1 MTTKEQASVVFFL
14 FCTYKPLTYSDPFPT
29 VDLEPCTNCVRLDEF
44 TEVVVSPKTRDTK
57 SIKQGSVSSS
67 QFTSQTISQTSGIPD
82 SAQQLVETSGLSD
95 GNRQPFTTALS
106 VVDTEEQSRVID
118 TGLLSRF
125 SSYFH
130 TLFYAHCNKSVTNE
144 NQTLEPLQSSEPQL
158 ASTSN
163 DGNAIRT
170 FASTSQLDE
179 NVLGETDFDMCLR
192 VQPELSM
199 ARNISKSKYAIQ
211 PLAVFVDFASLP
223 PEVLK
228 SWTCNLDFFPPA
240 DGTIVKT
247 VQITKLLSPKERA
260 TTVSSTAAAVNRVPN
275 SQENTDSITQETGVT
290 DEAESLSRASQGIKR
305 RIFLQIVCECL
316 YIQCWV
322 TNHLPLP

>member
-1 MTTKEQASVVFFL
+1 M
-14 FCTYKPLTYSDPFPT
+14 
-29 VDLEPCTNCVRLDEF
+29 RLDEF

-57 SIKQGSVSSS
+57 SVKQGSVSSS
-67 QFTSQTISQTSGIPD
+67 QCTSQTISQTSGIPD
-82 SAQQLVETSGLSD
+82 SAQQLAETSG
-95 GNRQPFTTALS
+95 RS

-130 TLFYAHCNKSVTNE
+130 TLFYAHGSKSVTNE

-163 DGNAIRT
+163 DSNAIRT

-179 NVLGETDFDMCLR
+179 NVLGETDFDMWLR
-192 VQPELSM
+192 VQPELSI
-199 ARNISKSKYAIQ
+199 ARNISKSKYAFQ
-211 PLAVFVDFASLP
+211 PSAVFVDFASLP

-260 TTVSSTAAAVNRVPN
+260 KVSSTAATVNRVPN
-275 SQENTDSITQETGVT
+275 SQENTDSISQETGVT
-290 DEAESLSRASQGIKR
+290 DEAESLRRGSQGIKR
-305 RIFLQIVCECL
+305 RSFLQIISECL

-322 TNHLPLP
+322 TIHLSLP

>member
-1 MTTKEQASVVFFL
+1 M
-14 FCTYKPLTYSDPFPT
+14 
-29 VDLEPCTNCVRLDEF
+29 RLDEF

-57 SIKQGSVSSS
+57 SVKQGSVTSS

-82 SAQQLVETSGLSD
+82 SAQQLVEASGLSD
-95 GNRQPFTTALS
+95 GNRRPSTTARS

-118 TGLLSRF
+118 AGLLSRF

-130 TLFYAHCNKSVTNE
+130 TLFYAHGNKSVTNE

-163 DGNAIRT
+163 DSNAIRT

-179 NVLGETDFDMCLR
+179 NVLGETDFDMWLR

-199 ARNISKSKYAIQ
+199 ARNISKSKYAFQ
-211 PLAVFVDFASLP
+211 PSTVFVGFASLP
-223 PEVLK
+223 PKVLK

-247 VQITKLLSPKERA
+247 VQITKLLSPKERTTASSNAA
-260 TTVSSTAAAVNRVPN
+260 TVNRVPN

-290 DEAESLSRASQGIKR
+290 VEAESLSRASQGIKKKD
-305 RIFLQIVCECL
+305 FF
-316 YIQCWV
+316 
-322 TNHLPLP
+322 TNRM

>member
-1 MTTKEQASVVFFL
+1 
-14 FCTYKPLTYSDPFPT
+14 
-29 VDLEPCTNCVRLDEF
+29 
-44 TEVVVSPKTRDTK
+44 
-57 SIKQGSVSSS
+57 
-67 QFTSQTISQTSGIPD
+67 
-82 SAQQLVETSGLSD
+82 
-95 GNRQPFTTALS
+95 
-106 VVDTEEQSRVID
+106 
-118 TGLLSRF
+118 
-125 SSYFH
+125 
-130 TLFYAHCNKSVTNE
+130 
-144 NQTLEPLQSSEPQL
+144 
-158 ASTSN
+158 
-163 DGNAIRT
+163 
-170 FASTSQLDE
+170 
-179 NVLGETDFDMCLR
+179 MCLR

-199 ARNISKSKYAIQ
+199 ARNISKSKYAFQ
-211 PLAVFVDFASLP
+211 PSAVFVDFASLP

-260 TTVSSTAAAVNRVPN
+260 KVSSTAVNRVPN

-305 RIFLQIVCECL
+305 RIFSQIVCECL

>member
-14 FCTYKPLTYSDPFPT
+14 MLVLYNPLNYSDPFPT

-57 SIKQGSVSSS
+57 SVKQGSVSSS

-82 SAQQLVETSGLSD
+82 SAQQLAETSG
-95 GNRQPFTTALS
+95 RS

-130 TLFYAHCNKSVTNE
+130 TLFYAHGSKSVTNE

-158 ASTSN
+158 ASTSD

-211 PLAVFVDFASLP
+211 PSAVFVDFASLP
-223 PEVLK
+223 LEVLK
-228 SWTCNLDFFPPA
+228 SWTCTLDFFPPA

-247 VQITKLLSPKERA
+247 VQITKLQSPKERA
-260 TTVSSTAAAVNRVPN
+260 TVSSTAATVNRVPN
-275 SQENTDSITQETGVT
+275 SQENTESITKETGVI

-305 RIFLQIVCECL
+305 RIFLQIMCECL
-316 YIQCWV
+316 YMQCWV
-322 TNHLPLP
+322 TNHPPTPP

>member
-1 MTTKEQASVVFFL
+1 M
-14 FCTYKPLTYSDPFPT
+14 
-29 VDLEPCTNCVRLDEF
+29 RLDEF

-57 SIKQGSVSSS
+57 SVKQGSVSSS
-67 QFTSQTISQTSGIPD
+67 QCTSQTISQTSGIPD
-82 SAQQLVETSGLSD
+82 SAQQLAETSG
-95 GNRQPFTTALS
+95 RS

-130 TLFYAHCNKSVTNE
+130 TLFYAHGNKSVTNE

-158 ASTSN
+158 ASTYD

-179 NVLGETDFDMCLR
+179 NVLGETDFDMWLR
-192 VQPELSM
+192 VQPEPSM
-199 ARNISKSKYAIQ
+199 VRNISKSKYAFQ
-211 PLAVFVDFASLP
+211 PSAVFVDFASLP

-260 TTVSSTAAAVNRVPN
+260 TASSNAATVNRVPN

-305 RIFLQIVCECL
+305 RIFLQIMCECL
-316 YIQCWV
+316 FIQCWV

>member
-1 MTTKEQASVVFFL
+1 M
-14 FCTYKPLTYSDPFPT
+14 
-29 VDLEPCTNCVRLDEF
+29 RLDEF

-57 SIKQGSVSSS
+57 SVKQGSVTSP

-82 SAQQLVETSGLSD
+82 STQQLAETSG
-95 GNRQPFTTALS
+95 RS

-130 TLFYAHCNKSVTNE
+130 TLFYAHGNKSVTNE

-158 ASTSN
+158 AGTSN
-163 DGNAIRT
+163 DSNAIRT

-179 NVLGETDFDMCLR
+179 NVLGETDFDMWLR

-211 PLAVFVDFASLP
+211 PSAVFVDFASLP
-223 PEVLK
+223 LEVLK

-247 VQITKLLSPKERA
+247 VQITKLQSPKERA
-260 TTVSSTAAAVNRVPN
+260 TVSSTAATVNRVPN
-275 SQENTDSITQETGVT
+275 SQENTDSITQETGVI

-305 RIFLQIVCECL
+305 RIFLQIMCECL

-322 TNHLPLP
+322 TKHPPMPPLSHNFALLIVSK

>member
-1 MTTKEQASVVFFL
+1 M
-14 FCTYKPLTYSDPFPT
+14 
-29 VDLEPCTNCVRLDEF
+29 RLDEF

-57 SIKQGSVSSS
+57 SVKQGSVTSS

-82 SAQQLVETSGLSD
+82 SAQQLVDASGLSD
-95 GNRQPFTTALS
+95 GNRRPSTTARS

-130 TLFYAHCNKSVTNE
+130 TLFYAHGNKSVTNE

-163 DGNAIRT
+163 DSNAIRT

-179 NVLGETDFDMCLR
+179 NVLGETDFDMWLR

-199 ARNISKSKYAIQ
+199 ARDISKSKYAFQ
-211 PLAVFVDFASLP
+211 SSAVFVDFASLP
-223 PEVLK
+223 PKVLK

-247 VQITKLLSPKERA
+247 VQITKLLSPKERTTASSNAA
-260 TTVSSTAAAVNRVPN
+260 TVNRVPN

-290 DEAESLSRASQGIKR
+290 DEAESLSRASQGIKKKD
-305 RIFLQIVCECL
+305 FF
-316 YIQCWV
+316 
-322 TNHLPLP
+322 TNRM

>member
-1 MTTKEQASVVFFL
+1 M
-14 FCTYKPLTYSDPFPT
+14 
-29 VDLEPCTNCVRLDEF
+29 EPCTNCVRLDEF

-57 SIKQGSVSSS
+57 SVKQGSVSSS

-95 GNRQPFTTALS
+95 GNRRPSTTARS

-130 TLFYAHCNKSVTNE
+130 TLFYAHGNKSVANE

-170 FASTSQLDE
+170 FAYTSQLDE
-179 NVLGETDFDMCLR
+179 NVLGESDFDIWLR

-199 ARNISKSKYAIQ
+199 VRNISKSKYAFQ
-211 PLAVFVDFASLP
+211 PSAVFIDFASLP
-223 PEVLK
+223 SEVLK

-260 TTVSSTAAAVNRVPN
+260 KVSSTAVNRVPN
-275 SQENTDSITQETGVT
+275 SHENTDSITQETGVT

-305 RIFLQIVCECL
+305 RIFLQIECECL
-316 YIQCWV
+316 YIRCWV

>member
-1 MTTKEQASVVFFL
+1 MFFL
-14 FCTYKPLTYSDPFPT
+14 FCTYNPLTYSDPFPT

-57 SIKQGSVSSS
+57 SVKQGSVSSS

-82 SAQQLVETSGLSD
+82 SAQQLAETSG
-95 GNRQPFTTALS
+95 RS

-130 TLFYAHCNKSVTNE
+130 TLFYAHGSKSVTNE

-179 NVLGETDFDMCLR
+179 NVLGETDFDMWLR

-199 ARNISKSKYAIQ
+199 ARNISKSKYASQ

-228 SWTCNLDFFPPA
+228 LWTCNLDFFPPA
-240 DGTIVKT
+240 DGTVVKT

-260 TTVSSTAAAVNRVPN
+260 TVSSTAATVNRVPN
-275 SQENTDSITQETGVT
+275 SQENTESITQDTGET

-305 RIFLQIVCECL
+305 RIFF
-316 YIQCWV
+316 
-322 TNHLPLP
+322 TNRM

>member
-1 MTTKEQASVVFFL
+1 M
-14 FCTYKPLTYSDPFPT
+14 
-29 VDLEPCTNCVRLDEF
+29 RLDEF

-57 SIKQGSVSSS
+57 SVKQGSVSSS

-95 GNRQPFTTALS
+95 GNRRPSTTARS

-130 TLFYAHCNKSVTNE
+130 TLFYAHGNKSVTNE

-211 PLAVFVDFASLP
+211 PSAVFVDSASLP

-247 VQITKLLSPKERA
+247 VQITVLLSPKERA
-260 TTVSSTAAAVNRVPN
+260 KVSSTAVNRVPN

-305 RIFLQIVCECL
+305 RIFLQIICECL
-316 YIQCWV
+316 YIQYWV
-322 TNHLPLP
+322 TNDLPLPLVTILP

>member
-1 MTTKEQASVVFFL
+1 MCSSNIS
-14 FCTYKPLTYSDPFPT
+14 TYNPLIYSDPFPT

-57 SIKQGSVSSS
+57 NAKQGPVSSS

-82 SAQQLVETSGLSD
+82 AAQQLAETSG
-95 GNRQPFTTALS
+95 RS

-130 TLFYAHCNKSVTNE
+130 TLFYAHGNKSVTNE
-144 NQTLEPLQSSEPQL
+144 NQTSEPSQSSEPQL

-163 DGNAIRT
+163 DSNAIRT

-199 ARNISKSKYAIQ
+199 ARNISKSKYAFQ
-211 PLAVFVDFASLP
+211 PSAVFVDFASLP
-223 PEVLK
+223 PKVLK

-240 DGTIVKT
+240 DGTVVKT

-260 TTVSSTAAAVNRVPN
+260 SSTAATVNRVPN
-275 SQENTDSITQETGVT
+275 SRENTDSITQETGVT

-316 YIQCWV
+316 FIQCWV

>member
-1 MTTKEQASVVFFL
+1 M
-14 FCTYKPLTYSDPFPT
+14 
-29 VDLEPCTNCVRLDEF
+29 RLDEF

-57 SIKQGSVSSS
+57 SVKQGSVSSS
-67 QFTSQTISQTSGIPD
+67 QCTSQTISQTSGIPD
-82 SAQQLVETSGLSD
+82 SAQQLAETSG
-95 GNRQPFTTALS
+95 RS

-130 TLFYAHCNKSVTNE
+130 TLFYAHGNKSVTNE

-163 DGNAIRT
+163 DSNAIRT

-179 NVLGETDFDMCLR
+179 NVLGETDFDMWLR

-199 ARNISKSKYAIQ
+199 ARNISKSKYAFQ
-211 PLAVFVDFASLP
+211 PSAVFVDFASLP
-223 PEVLK
+223 PKVLK

-260 TTVSSTAAAVNRVPN
+260 KVSSTAATVNRVPN
-275 SQENTDSITQETGVT
+275 SQENTDSISQETGVT

-305 RIFLQIVCECL
+305 RSFLQIISECL

-322 TNHLPLP
+322 TIHLPLP

>member
-1 MTTKEQASVVFFL
+1 MCSSNISI
-14 FCTYKPLTYSDPFPT
+14 YNPLIYSDPFPT

-57 SIKQGSVSSS
+57 NAKQGPVSSS

-82 SAQQLVETSGLSD
+82 SAQQLAETSG
-95 GNRQPFTTALS
+95 RS

-130 TLFYAHCNKSVTNE
+130 TLFYAHGSKSVTNE

-211 PLAVFVDFASLP
+211 PSAVFVDFASLP

-260 TTVSSTAAAVNRVPN
+260 KVSSTAVNRVPN
-275 SQENTDSITQETGVT
+275 SPENTDSITQETGVT

>member
-1 MTTKEQASVVFFL
+1 M
-14 FCTYKPLTYSDPFPT
+14 
-29 VDLEPCTNCVRLDEF
+29 RLDEF

-57 SIKQGSVSSS
+57 SVKQGSVSSS

-82 SAQQLVETSGLSD
+82 SAQQLAETSGLSD
-95 GNRQPFTTALS
+95 GNRQPSTTARS

-130 TLFYAHCNKSVTNE
+130 TLFYAHGNKSVTNE

-179 NVLGETDFDMCLR
+179 NVLGETDFDMWLR

-199 ARNISKSKYAIQ
+199 ARNISKSKYSFQ
-211 PLAVFVDFASLP
+211 PSAVFVDFASLP

-240 DGTIVKT
+240 DGTVVKT

-260 TTVSSTAAAVNRVPN
+260 SSTAATVNRVPN
-275 SQENTDSITQETGVT
+275 SRENTDSITQETGVT

-316 YIQCWV
+316 FIQCWV

>member
-1 MTTKEQASVVFFL
+1 M
-14 FCTYKPLTYSDPFPT
+14 
-29 VDLEPCTNCVRLDEF
+29 RLDEF

-57 SIKQGSVSSS
+57 SVKQGSVSSS

-82 SAQQLVETSGLSD
+82 SAQQLAETSG
-95 GNRQPFTTALS
+95 RS

-130 TLFYAHCNKSVTNE
+130 TLFYAHGSKSVTNE

-179 NVLGETDFDMCLR
+179 NVLGETDFDMWLR
-192 VQPELSM
+192 VQPELSI
-199 ARNISKSKYAIQ
+199 ARNISKSKYAFQ
-211 PLAVFVDFASLP
+211 PSAVFVDFASLP

-260 TTVSSTAAAVNRVPN
+260 KVSSTAATVNRVPN
-275 SQENTDSITQETGVT
+275 SQENTDSISQETGVT

-305 RIFLQIVCECL
+305 RSFLQIISECL

-322 TNHLPLP
+322 TIHLPLP

>member
-1 MTTKEQASVVFFL
+1 M
-14 FCTYKPLTYSDPFPT
+14 
-29 VDLEPCTNCVRLDEF
+29 RLDEF

-57 SIKQGSVSSS
+57 SVKQGSVTSS

-82 SAQQLVETSGLSD
+82 SAQQLVDASGLSD
-95 GNRQPFTTALS
+95 GNRRPSTTARS
-106 VVDTEEQSRVID
+106 VVDTEEQSRVIV

-130 TLFYAHCNKSVTNE
+130 TLFYAHGNKPVTNE

-170 FASTSQLDE
+170 FASTSQLEE
-179 NVLGETDFDMCLR
+179 NVLGETDFDMWLR

-199 ARNISKSKYAIQ
+199 ARNISKSKYAFQ
-211 PLAVFVDFASLP
+211 PSAVFVDFASLP
-223 PEVLK
+223 PNVLK
-228 SWTCNLDFFPPA
+228 SWTCNVDFFPPA
-240 DGTIVKT
+240 DRTIVKT
-247 VQITKLLSPKERA
+247 VQITKLLSPKERTTASSNAA
-260 TTVSSTAAAVNRVPN
+260 TVKRVPN

-290 DEAESLSRASQGIKR
+290 DEAESLSRASQGIKKKD
-305 RIFLQIVCECL
+305 FF
-316 YIQCWV
+316 
-322 TNHLPLP
+322 TNRM

>member
-1 MTTKEQASVVFFL
+1 MCSSNISI
-14 FCTYKPLTYSDPFPT
+14 YNPLIYSDPFPT

-57 SIKQGSVSSS
+57 NAKQGPVSSS

-82 SAQQLVETSGLSD
+82 SAQQLAETSG
-95 GNRQPFTTALS
+95 RS

-130 TLFYAHCNKSVTNE
+130 TLFYAHGSKSVTNE

-211 PLAVFVDFASLP
+211 PSAVFVDFASLP
-223 PEVLK
+223 LEVLK

-247 VQITKLLSPKERA
+247 VQITKLQSPKERA
-260 TTVSSTAAAVNRVPN
+260 TVSSTAATVNRVPN
-275 SQENTDSITQETGVT
+275 SQENTDSITQETGVI

-305 RIFLQIVCECL
+305 RIFLQIMCECL
-316 YIQCWV
+316 YIQCWA
-322 TNHLPLP
+322 TKHPPMPPLSHNFALL

>member
-1 MTTKEQASVVFFL
+1 MCSSNISI
-14 FCTYKPLTYSDPFPT
+14 YNPLIYSDPFPT

-57 SIKQGSVSSS
+57 NAKQGPVSSS

-82 SAQQLVETSGLSD
+82 SAQQLAETSG
-95 GNRQPFTTALS
+95 RS

-130 TLFYAHCNKSVTNE
+130 TLFYAHGNKSVTNE

-158 ASTSN
+158 ASTSD

-199 ARNISKSKYAIQ
+199 ARNISKSKYAFQ
-211 PLAVFVDFASLP
+211 PSAVFVDFASLP
-223 PEVLK
+223 PKVLK
-228 SWTCNLDFFPPA
+228 LWTCNLDFFPPA

-260 TTVSSTAAAVNRVPN
+260 KVSSTAVNRVPN

-305 RIFLQIVCECL
+305 RILLQIVCECL
-316 YIQCWV
+316 YIRCWV

>member
-1 MTTKEQASVVFFL
+1 M
-14 FCTYKPLTYSDPFPT
+14 
-29 VDLEPCTNCVRLDEF
+29 RLDEF

-130 TLFYAHCNKSVTNE
+130 TLFYAHGNKSVTNE

-158 ASTSN
+158 AYSTSN
-163 DGNAIRT
+163 GGNTIRT

-179 NVLGETDFDMCLR
+179 NVSGETDFDMWLR

-199 ARNISKSKYAIQ
+199 ASNISKSSALKYAFQ
-211 PLAVFVDFASLP
+211 PSAVFVDFTSLQP
-223 PEVLK
+223 KVLK
-228 SWTCNLDFFPPA
+228 SWTCNLDFFPPS
-240 DGTIVKT
+240 DGTVVKT

-260 TTVSSTAAAVNRVPN
+260 KVSSTAATVNRVPN

-305 RIFLQIVCECL
+305 RIFLQIICECL

-322 TNHLPLP
+322 TNDLPLPLVTILP

>member
-1 MTTKEQASVVFFL
+1 M
-14 FCTYKPLTYSDPFPT
+14 
-29 VDLEPCTNCVRLDEF
+29 RLDEF

-57 SIKQGSVSSS
+57 SVKQGSVSSS

-82 SAQQLVETSGLSD
+82 SAQQLVDIETSGLSD
-95 GNRQPFTTALS
+95 GNRQPFTTARS

-130 TLFYAHCNKSVTNE
+130 TLFYAHGSKSVTNE

-158 ASTSN
+158 AYSTSN
-163 DGNAIRT
+163 GGNTIRT

-179 NVLGETDFDMCLR
+179 NVSGETDFDMWLR

-199 ARNISKSKYAIQ
+199 ASNISKSSALKYAFQ
-211 PLAVFVDFASLP
+211 PSAVFVDFASLQP
-223 PEVLK
+223 KVLK

-240 DGTIVKT
+240 DGTVVKT

-260 TTVSSTAAAVNRVPN
+260 TVSSTAATVNRVPN

-305 RIFLQIVCECL
+305 RIFLQIECECL
-316 YIQCWV
+316 YIRCWV

>member
-1 MTTKEQASVVFFL
+1 M
-14 FCTYKPLTYSDPFPT
+14 
-29 VDLEPCTNCVRLDEF
+29 RLDEF

-57 SIKQGSVSSS
+57 SVKQGSVTSP

-82 SAQQLVETSGLSD
+82 SAQQLVEASGLSD
-95 GNRQPFTTALS
+95 GNRRPSTTARS

-130 TLFYAHCNKSVTNE
+130 TLFYAHGNKSVTNE

-158 ASTSN
+158 AGTSN
-163 DGNAIRT
+163 DSNAIRT

-179 NVLGETDFDMCLR
+179 NVLGETDFDMWLR

-199 ARNISKSKYAIQ
+199 ARNISKSKYAFQ
-211 PLAVFVDFASLP
+211 PSTVFVDFASLP
-223 PEVLK
+223 PKVLK
-228 SWTCNLDFFPPA
+228 SWTCNLDFFPLA

-247 VQITKLLSPKERA
+247 VQITKLLSPKERTTASSNAA
-260 TTVSSTAAAVNRVPN
+260 TVNKVPN
-275 SQENTDSITQETGVT
+275 SQENTNSITQETGVT
-290 DEAESLSRASQGIKR
+290 VEAESLSRASQGIKKKD
-305 RIFLQIVCECL
+305 FF
-316 YIQCWV
+316 
-322 TNHLPLP
+322 TNRM

>member
-1 MTTKEQASVVFFL
+1 MCFSNI
-14 FCTYKPLTYSDPFPT
+14 CTYNPLTYSDPFPT
-29 VDLEPCTNCVRLDEF
+29 VDLEPYTNCVRLDEF

-57 SIKQGSVSSS
+57 SVKQGSVSSS

-82 SAQQLVETSGLSD
+82 SAQQLVEASGLSD
-95 GNRQPFTTALS
+95 GNRQPSTTARS
-106 VVDTEEQSRVID
+106 VVDTEEQFRVID

-130 TLFYAHCNKSVTNE
+130 TLFYAHGNKSVTNE

-163 DGNAIRT
+163 DSASNAIRT

-179 NVLGETDFDMCLR
+179 NVLGETDFDMWLR
-192 VQPELSM
+192 VQPELSI
-199 ARNISKSKYAIQ
+199 ARNISKSKYAFQ
-211 PLAVFVDFASLP
+211 PSAVFVDFASLP
-223 PEVLK
+223 SKVLK
-228 SWTCNLDFFPPA
+228 SWICNLDFFPPA

-247 VQITKLLSPKERA
+247 VQITKLLSPKERTTALSNAA
-260 TTVSSTAAAVNRVPN
+260 TVNRVPN

-290 DEAESLSRASQGIKR
+290 DEAESLSRASQGIKKKD
-305 RIFLQIVCECL
+305 FF
-316 YIQCWV
+316 
-322 TNHLPLP
+322 TNRM

>member
-1 MTTKEQASVVFFL
+1 M
-14 FCTYKPLTYSDPFPT
+14 
-29 VDLEPCTNCVRLDEF
+29 RLDEF

-57 SIKQGSVSSS
+57 SVKQGSVSSS
-67 QFTSQTISQTSGIPD
+67 QCTSQTISQTSGIPD
-82 SAQQLVETSGLSD
+82 SAQQLAETSG
-95 GNRQPFTTALS
+95 RS

-130 TLFYAHCNKSVTNE
+130 TLFYAHGSKSVTNE

-211 PLAVFVDFASLP
+211 PSAVFVDFASLP
-223 PEVLK
+223 LEVLK

-260 TTVSSTAAAVNRVPN
+260 KVSSTAATVNRVPN
-275 SQENTDSITQETGVT
+275 SQENTDSISQETGVT

-305 RIFLQIVCECL
+305 RSFLQIISECL

-322 TNHLPLP
+322 TIHLPLP

>member
-1 MTTKEQASVVFFL
+1 M
-14 FCTYKPLTYSDPFPT
+14 
-29 VDLEPCTNCVRLDEF
+29 RLDEF

-57 SIKQGSVSSS
+57 NAKQGPVSSS

-82 SAQQLVETSGLSD
+82 SAQQLAETSG
-95 GNRQPFTTALS
+95 GS

-130 TLFYAHCNKSVTNE
+130 TLFYAHGSKSVTNE

-179 NVLGETDFDMCLR
+179 NVLGETDFDMWLR

-211 PLAVFVDFASLP
+211 PSAVFVDFASLP
-223 PEVLK
+223 LEVLK

-260 TTVSSTAAAVNRVPN
+260 KVSSTAVNRVPN

-290 DEAESLSRASQGIKR
+290 DEAETLSRASQGIKR
-305 RIFLQIVCECL
+305 RSFLQIVRECL

-322 TNHLPLP
+322 TNHLPLS

>member
-1 MTTKEQASVVFFL
+1 M
-14 FCTYKPLTYSDPFPT
+14 
-29 VDLEPCTNCVRLDEF
+29 RLDEF

-57 SIKQGSVSSS
+57 SVKQGSVSSS
-67 QFTSQTISQTSGIPD
+67 QFTSQTISQTAGIPD
-82 SAQQLVETSGLSD
+82 SAQQLIVETSGLSD
-95 GNRQPFTTALS
+95 GNRQLSTTARS

-130 TLFYAHCNKSVTNE
+130 TLFYAHGSKSVTNE

-163 DGNAIRT
+163 DSNAIRT

-199 ARNISKSKYAIQ
+199 ARNISKSKYAFQ
-211 PLAVFVDFASLP
+211 PSAVFVDFASLP
-223 PEVLK
+223 PKVLK

-240 DGTIVKT
+240 DGTVVKT
-247 VQITKLLSPKERA
+247 VQITKLLSPKERV
-260 TTVSSTAAAVNRVPN
+260 TVSSTAATVNRVPN

-305 RIFLQIVCECL
+305 RIFLQIMIVCECL

-322 TNHLPLP
+322 TTNHLPLP

>member
-1 MTTKEQASVVFFL
+1 MCSSNISI
-14 FCTYKPLTYSDPFPT
+14 YNPLIYSNPFPT

-57 SIKQGSVSSS
+57 SVKQGSVTSS

-82 SAQQLVETSGLSD
+82 SAQQLAETSG
-95 GNRQPFTTALS
+95 RS

-130 TLFYAHCNKSVTNE
+130 TLFYAHGNKSVTNE

-163 DGNAIRT
+163 DSNAIRT

-179 NVLGETDFDMCLR
+179 NVLGETDFDMWLR

-211 PLAVFVDFASLP
+211 PSAVFVDFASLP

-247 VQITKLLSPKERA
+247 VQITKLLSPKERTTASSNAA
-260 TTVSSTAAAVNRVPN
+260 TVNRVPN

-305 RIFLQIVCECL
+305 RIFLQIMCECL
-316 YIQCWV
+316 YIQCW
-322 TNHLPLP
+322 

>member
-1 MTTKEQASVVFFL
+1 MCSSNIS
-14 FCTYKPLTYSDPFPT
+14 TYNPLTYSNPFPT

-57 SIKQGSVSSS
+57 SVKQGSVTSS

-82 SAQQLVETSGLSD
+82 SAQQLVEASGLSD
-95 GNRQPFTTALS
+95 GNRQPSTTARS

-130 TLFYAHCNKSVTNE
+130 TLFYAHGNKSVTNE

-163 DGNAIRT
+163 DSNAIRT
-170 FASTSQLDE
+170 FASTSQLDKD
-179 NVLGETDFDMCLR
+179 VLGETDFDMLLR

-199 ARNISKSKYAIQ
+199 ARNISKSKYSFQ
-211 PLAVFVDFASLP
+211 PSAVFVDFASLP

-240 DGTIVKT
+240 DGTVVKT
-247 VQITKLLSPKERA
+247 VQITKLLSPKERD
-260 TTVSSTAAAVNRVPN
+260 SSTAATVNRVPN
-275 SQENTDSITQETGVT
+275 SRENTDSITQETGAT

-316 YIQCWV
+316 FIQCWV

>member
-1 MTTKEQASVVFFL
+1 MCSSNISI
-14 FCTYKPLTYSDPFPT
+14 YNPLIYSDPFPT

-57 SIKQGSVSSS
+57 NAKQGPVSSS

-82 SAQQLVETSGLSD
+82 SAQQLAETSG
-95 GNRQPFTTALS
+95 RS

-130 TLFYAHCNKSVTNE
+130 TLFYAHGSKSVTNE

-211 PLAVFVDFASLP
+211 PSAVFVDFASLP
-223 PEVLK
+223 LEVLK

-247 VQITKLLSPKERA
+247 VQITKLQSPKERA
-260 TTVSSTAAAVNRVPN
+260 TVSSNAATVNRVPN
-275 SQENTDSITQETGVT
+275 SQENTDSITQETGVI

-305 RIFLQIVCECL
+305 RIFLQIMCECL

-322 TNHLPLP
+322 TKHPPMPPLSHNFALL

>member
-1 MTTKEQASVVFFL
+1 M
-14 FCTYKPLTYSDPFPT
+14 
-29 VDLEPCTNCVRLDEF
+29 RLDEF

-57 SIKQGSVSSS
+57 SVKQGSVTSS

-82 SAQQLVETSGLSD
+82 SAQQLAETSG
-95 GNRQPFTTALS
+95 RS

-130 TLFYAHCNKSVTNE
+130 TLFYAHGSKSVTNE

-179 NVLGETDFDMCLR
+179 NVLGETDFDMWLR

-199 ARNISKSKYAIQ
+199 ARNISKSKYAFQ
-211 PLAVFVDFASLP
+211 PSAVFVDFASLP
-223 PEVLK
+223 PKVLK

-247 VQITKLLSPKERA
+247 VQITKLLSPKERTTASSNAA
-260 TTVSSTAAAVNRVPN
+260 TVNRVPN

>member
-1 MTTKEQASVVFFL
+1 M
-14 FCTYKPLTYSDPFPT
+14 
-29 VDLEPCTNCVRLDEF
+29 RLDEF

-57 SIKQGSVSSS
+57 SVKQGSVTSS

-82 SAQQLVETSGLSD
+82 SAQQLAETSG
-95 GNRQPFTTALS
+95 RS

-130 TLFYAHCNKSVTNE
+130 TLFYAHGSKSVTNE

-163 DGNAIRT
+163 DSNAIRT

-179 NVLGETDFDMCLR
+179 NVLGETDFDMWLR

-199 ARNISKSKYAIQ
+199 ARNISKSKYAFQ
-211 PLAVFVDFASLP
+211 PSAVFVDFASLP

-260 TTVSSTAAAVNRVPN
+260 KVSSTAVNRVPN

-305 RIFLQIVCECL
+305 RILLQIVCECL
-316 YIQCWV
+316 YIRCWV

>member
-1 MTTKEQASVVFFL
+1 M
-14 FCTYKPLTYSDPFPT
+14 
-29 VDLEPCTNCVRLDEF
+29 RLDEF

-57 SIKQGSVSSS
+57 NAKQGPVSSS

-82 SAQQLVETSGLSD
+82 SAQQLAETSG
-95 GNRQPFTTALS
+95 GS

-130 TLFYAHCNKSVTNE
+130 TLFYAHGSKSVTNE

-211 PLAVFVDFASLP
+211 PSAVFVDFASLP
-223 PEVLK
+223 LEVLK
-228 SWTCNLDFFPPA
+228 SWTCNLDIFPPA

-260 TTVSSTAAAVNRVPN
+260 KVSSTAVNRVPN

-290 DEAESLSRASQGIKR
+290 DEAETLSRASQGIKR
-305 RIFLQIVCECL
+305 RSFLQIVRECL

-322 TNHLPLP
+322 TNHLPLS

>member
-1 MTTKEQASVVFFL
+1 MFFL
-14 FCTYKPLTYSDPFPT
+14 FCTYNPLTYSDPFPT

-57 SIKQGSVSSS
+57 SVKQGSVSSS

-82 SAQQLVETSGLSD
+82 STQQLVEASGLSD
-95 GNRQPFTTALS
+95 GNRRPSTTACS

-118 TGLLSRF
+118 AGLLSRF

-130 TLFYAHCNKSVTNE
+130 TLFYAHGNKSVTNE

-163 DGNAIRT
+163 DDNAIRT

-179 NVLGETDFDMCLR
+179 NVLGETDFDMWLR

-199 ARNISKSKYAIQ
+199 ARNISKSKYAFQ

-228 SWTCNLDFFPPA
+228 LWTCNLDFFPPA
-240 DGTIVKT
+240 DGTVVKK

-260 TTVSSTAAAVNRVPN
+260 TVSSTAATVNRVPN
-275 SQENTDSITQETGVT
+275 SQENTESITQDTGET
-290 DEAESLSRASQGIKR
+290 DEAESLSRASQGINR
-305 RIFLQIVCECL
+305 RIFF
-316 YIQCWV
+316 
-322 TNHLPLP
+322 TNRM

>member
-1 MTTKEQASVVFFL
+1 MCSSNIS
-14 FCTYKPLTYSDPFPT
+14 TYNPLTYSNPFPT

-57 SIKQGSVSSS
+57 NAKQGPVSSS

-82 SAQQLVETSGLSD
+82 SAQQLAETSG
-95 GNRQPFTTALS
+95 RS

-130 TLFYAHCNKSVTNE
+130 TLFYAHGNKSVTNE

-163 DGNAIRT
+163 DSNAIRT

-179 NVLGETDFDMCLR
+179 NVLGETDFDMWLR

-199 ARNISKSKYAIQ
+199 ARNISKSKYAFQ
-211 PLAVFVDFASLP
+211 PSAVFVDFASLP
-223 PEVLK
+223 PKVLK

-260 TTVSSTAAAVNRVPN
+260 KVSSTAATVNRVPN
-275 SQENTDSITQETGVT
+275 SQENTDSISQETGVT

-305 RIFLQIVCECL
+305 RSFLQIVCECL
-316 YIQCWV
+316 FIQCWV

>member
-1 MTTKEQASVVFFL
+1 MCSSNISI
-14 FCTYKPLTYSDPFPT
+14 YNPLIYSDPFPT

-57 SIKQGSVSSS
+57 NAKQGPVSSS

-82 SAQQLVETSGLSD
+82 SAQQLAETSG
-95 GNRQPFTTALS
+95 RS

-130 TLFYAHCNKSVTNE
+130 TLFYAHGSKSVTNE

-179 NVLGETDFDMCLR
+179 NVLGETDFDMWLR

-199 ARNISKSKYAIQ
+199 ARNISKSKYAFQ
-211 PLAVFVDFASLP
+211 PSAVFVDFASLP

-260 TTVSSTAAAVNRVPN
+260 KVSSTAATVNRVPN
-275 SQENTDSITQETGVT
+275 SQENTDSISQETGVT

-305 RIFLQIVCECL
+305 RSFLQIISECL

-322 TNHLPLP
+322 TIHLPLP

>member
-1 MTTKEQASVVFFL
+1 MCSSNIS
-14 FCTYKPLTYSDPFPT
+14 TYNPLIYSDPFPT

-57 SIKQGSVSSS
+57 NAKQGPVSAS

-82 SAQQLVETSGLSD
+82 SAQPLAETSG
-95 GNRQPFTTALS
+95 RS

-130 TLFYAHCNKSVTNE
+130 TLFYAHGSKSVTNE

-163 DGNAIRT
+163 DSNAIRT

-179 NVLGETDFDMCLR
+179 NVLGETDFDMCLQ

-199 ARNISKSKYAIQ
+199 ASNISKSKYAFQ
-211 PLAVFVDFASLP
+211 PSAVFVDFASLP
-223 PEVLK
+223 SKVLK
-228 SWTCNLDFFPPA
+228 SWICNLDFFPPA
-240 DGTIVKT
+240 HGTIVKT
-247 VQITKLLSPKERA
+247 VQIAKLLSPKERA
-260 TTVSSTAAAVNRVPN
+260 TTVSSTTAATVNRVPN
-275 SQENTDSITQETGVT
+275 SQGNTDSITQETGVT
-290 DEAESLSRASQGIKR
+290 DEAASLSRASQGIKG
-305 RIFLQIVCECL
+305 RICF
-316 YIQCWV
+316 
-322 TNHLPLP
+322 TNRM